1 MFVSGARFEAVER
14 RLAVAEGEARS
25 LEAERDR
32 LLSHVEGLEG
42 EVSILRRMLELS
54 KQINELRDDEATGL
68 SQSVLGLSADLDD
81 AYAALD
87 LALQGCIDREAVTA
101 PVQVAGSLYDEAVE
115 S

>member
-1 MFVSGARFEAVER
+1 MFGRRQKLALDVARA
-14 RLAVAEGEARS
+14 EARS

-87 LALQGCIDREAVTA
+87 LALQGCIDREAATK
-101 PVQVAGSLYDEAVE
+101 PIQVAESLQSVFGVE